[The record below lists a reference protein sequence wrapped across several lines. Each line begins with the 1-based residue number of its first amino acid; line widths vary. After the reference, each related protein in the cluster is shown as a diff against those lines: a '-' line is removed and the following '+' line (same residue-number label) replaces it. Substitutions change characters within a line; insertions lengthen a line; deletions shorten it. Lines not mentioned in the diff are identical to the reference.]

1 MATTRS
7 GADDLRAGIT
17 ALGSRLSAIRLHR
30 AEEGRVV
37 AGVCAGV
44 ARTLDVDVTL
54 VRLVFALLALAG
66 GSGIVLYLAAWRL
79 VPDERSEGPIQR
91 WGLAGAVLLLVA
103 IVLAVQ
109 GLGLDESLLWPAALL
124 ALGIALMSEAVVPL
138 VGEPGPRRTV
148 VGVVLLVIGI
158 SLFIGYGEP
167 FAGGSL
173 VPSGAVVA
181 ALLLVVAPWL
191 WRLAREREAERS
203 ARIRTEERAEMAA
216 RVHDSVLQTLALIQR
231 EAGDPRRVATLARRQ
246 ERELRTWL
254 YREPGP
260 LEGESLVASIEA
272 AAAEIEE
279 VHGVRVEVVASGD
292 APLDDDLAALVL
304 AAREAMANAAKFSG
318 ADEVSVYV
326 EAGDDGATVFVR
338 DRGAGFDRADV
349 PADRRGLAES
359 IEGRLARYGGTA
371 RIASAPGEGTEV
383 ELTLRRTE

>member
-17 ALGSRLSAIRLHR
+17 ALGSRLSAIRLR
-30 AEEGRVV
+30 RVEEGRVV
-37 AGVCAGV
+37 AGVCSGV

-79 VPDERSEGPIQR
+79 VPDERSDWPIQR
-91 WGLAGAVLLLVA
+91 WGLVGGFLLLVA
-103 IVLAVQ
+103 IVLGVQ
-109 GLGLDESLLWPAALL
+109 GVGLDESLLWPAALL
-124 ALGIALMSEAVVPL
+124 ALGIALISDAAVPL
-138 VGEPGPRRTV
+138 TREPGRARTAI
-148 VGVVLLVIGI
+148 GVVLVVFGVA
-158 SLFIGYGEP
+158 LFVGYGEP
-167 FAGGSL
+167 LAGGSL
-173 VPSGAVVA
+173 VPPGAVVA

-191 WRLAREREAERS
+191 WRLAREREAERA

-231 EAGDPRRVATLARRQ
+231 EAGDSRRVATLARRQ

-260 LEGESLVASIEA
+260 LEGESLVTSIEA

-279 VHGVRVEVVASGD
+279 LHGVRVEVVASGD
-292 APLDDDLAALVL
+292 APLDDDLHALVL
-304 AAREAMANAAKFSG
+304 ATREAMANAARFSG

-326 EAGDDGATVFVR
+326 EAGGGATVFVR
-338 DRGAGFDRADV
+338 DRGAGFDRAAV
-349 PADRRGLAES
+349 PSDRRGLNES
-359 IEGRLARYGGTA
+359 IEGRLARHGGTA
-371 RIASAPGEGTEV
+371 RIASVPGEGTEV
-383 ELTLRRTE
+383 ELTLPRRDA